1 MLNSIVRSLFPLI
14 VRGGGD
20 HASFVLTERTGR
32 DTKASAGATL
42 RRLNSGGP
50 FAESAVEKHSLT
62 IDGPDE
68 VSAGSVFTVRMA
80 VDGADGFPSG
90 AKHHFRWLA
99 LHFIPEDSDAGI
111 NLGHY
116 MFSPPEDPPGVVRYC
131 DVCTVPAISVST
143 VIWRPGTLRAL
154 ALCSIHGMCECTK
167 KMRVS

>member
-1 MLNSIVRSLFPLI
+1 MLNSIVRSLFPLM
-14 VRGGGD
+14 VRSGGD
-20 HASFVLTERTGR
+20 HASVVQAERAGR
-32 DTKASAGATL
+32 ETRVSAGATL

>member
-1 MLNSIVRSLFPLI
+1 MLNSIVRSWFPLL

-20 HASFVLTERTGR
+20 HASVVLTGR
-32 DTKASAGATL
+32 AGHDTKASAGATL
-42 RRLNSGGP
+42 KRMDTGAQ
-50 FAESAVEKHSLT
+50 FAESAVEKHALT

-68 VSAGSVFTVRMA
+68 VRAGSVFSVRVA
-80 VDGADGFPSG
+80 VVGADAFPSG

-99 LHFIPEDSDAGI
+99 LHFIPEDSDCGI

-131 DVCTVPAISVST
+131 AVCTVPAISVSA
-143 VIWRPGTLRAL
+143 VIWRTGTLRAL

-167 KMRVS
+167 RVRVV